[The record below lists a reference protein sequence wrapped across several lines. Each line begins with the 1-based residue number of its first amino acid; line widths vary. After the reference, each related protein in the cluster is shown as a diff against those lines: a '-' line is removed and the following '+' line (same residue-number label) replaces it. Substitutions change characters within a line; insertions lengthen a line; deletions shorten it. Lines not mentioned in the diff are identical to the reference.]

1 MDMKEVLSTLVSD
14 TVATELELSEPRAG
28 LSGAQP
34 LRYTHTHTQ
43 GGAGQQGGVFLS
55 NPVTMSSQSLKGQV
69 G

>member
-34 LRYTHTHTQ
+34 LRYTHTHTHTEGRGNK
-43 GGAGQQGGVFLS
+43 GGFSYQIQ
-55 NPVTMSSQSLKGQV
+55 
-69 G
+69 